1 MNITMATIVWIF
13 SKSDIWI
20 LIKYYPNLIIML
32 VGSQLNIIQIIKLN
46 EYHQTFEASKNE
58 IPFNLHLRSILS
70 KFPTQL
76 RFLCTEWN
84 LRINSIFEIGSGFV
98 PLPPHPSFFPT
109 LPSSS
114 NQSWTRFA
122 YESSLT
128 SRLEPRREEIWTL
141 PKVLKRGEATL
152 SHPK

>member
-76 RFLCTEWN
+76 RFLCTE
-84 LRINSIFEIGSGFV
+84 
-98 PLPPHPSFFPT
+98 
-109 LPSSS
+109 
-114 NQSWTRFA
+114 
-122 YESSLT
+122 
-128 SRLEPRREEIWTL
+128 
-141 PKVLKRGEATL
+141 
-152 SHPK
+152 